1 MSRYSVDDAA
11 ERLEELI
18 DQVLVGELVEVVSA
32 SGFVQHFDR
41 MLIPRMTLL
50 PKRRDRPHICPA

>member
-18 DQVLVGELVEVVSA
+18 DQVLAGELVEVVSA
-32 SGFVQHFDR
+32 SGFVA
-41 MLIPRMTLL
+41 TL
-50 PKRRDRPHICPA
+50 RPYADTADDVAAETP